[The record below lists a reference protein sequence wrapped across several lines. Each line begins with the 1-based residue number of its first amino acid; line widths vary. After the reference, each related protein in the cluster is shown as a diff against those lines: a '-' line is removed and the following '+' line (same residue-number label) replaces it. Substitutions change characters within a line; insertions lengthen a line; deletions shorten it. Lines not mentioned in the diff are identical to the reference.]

1 MHQHSIEISGI
12 ERDEVLQGEEHN
24 CKGETLRR
32 PSKEFHWQVFLA
44 QGYFVSTV
52 GLGEGIVRKISA
64 TKSMRMN
71 ATQPNEIDV

>member
-1 MHQHSIEISGI
+1 MKYF
-12 ERDEVLQGEEHN
+12 
-24 CKGETLRR
+24 KGKSTIARARR
-32 PSKEFHWQVFLA
+32 FGGRVKNFTGKVFLA